1 MELELGSTQHYVTIL
16 FYIVKLRH
24 RPYNRYFKR
33 TLRRKVREQNKK
45 EGYCSYVMFKISC
58 GLSVT
63 LKCDFNPC
71 S

>member
-33 TLRRKVREQNKK
+33 TLRRKVRDNKIK
-45 EGYCSYVMFKISC
+45 RRAIV
-58 GLSVT
+58 LT
-63 LKCDFNPC
+63 
-71 S
+71 